1 MLSPL
6 GLEDKAKEGPPTLS
20 AEASSQEGEGRPRST
35 ACVPALNSQWL
46 EVSMVWFSKY
56 LPLPLSEILTA
67 VPLQELSNAP
77 NQCLSLPSQAFGTNK
92 TCGGK
97 TQVFPS
103 LLIPTTVQW
112 EGGSTDGTLRS
123 ESPLSG
129 SQWRGNPDETA
140 SCVLWHSAA
149 AKYWAWCRLPALV
162 QVFHSCIY
170 HFVIAS
176 SLEKHL

>member
-56 LPLPLSEILTA
+56 LPLPLSETLTA

-97 TQVFPS
+97 TQFFQACSFPQLS
-103 LLIPTTVQW
+103 SGKEAAQTARWEARAPYLARSDEATPMKQPPVSCGILLPLNTGHDVDCQLLCRF
-112 EGGSTDGTLRS
+112 STPVSITL
-123 ESPLSG
+123 L
-129 SQWRGNPDETA
+129 
-140 SCVLWHSAA
+140 L
-149 AKYWAWCRLPALV
+149 L
-162 QVFHSCIY
+162 QV
-170 HFVIAS
+170 
-176 SLEKHL
+176 